1 MTLAASS
8 WWGDWPKFL
17 PGWLAFMATLGTL
30 LYKAWTRRYVVALGP
45 DGMAVREAL
54 TTARSL
60 FGEII
65 DERGCDASW
74 FLAEERRDTGQRL
87 KDLSQ
92 RRDDPELRQAM
103 VSVAQAWGDASGSAP
118 PSRVMMAYA
127 DMPETPQEQR
137 RRQRYAAAR
146 ARQVDVAR
154 EGIERVETAL
164 KRLNKL
170 ERKIFGRS

>member
-1 MTLAASS
+1 
-8 WWGDWPKFL
+8 
-17 PGWLAFMATLGTL
+17 GTL
-30 LYKAWTRRYVVALGP
+30 LYKAWTRRHMVALGP

-103 VSVAQAWGDASGSAP
+103 VRVAQAWGDASGSAQ
-118 PSRVMMAYA
+118 SLYLSWLA
-127 DMPETPQEQR
+127 DSYLTAGEVEQAADVAGR
-137 RRQRYAAAR
+137 ALDLASGVASVRPRQRLAPILRRLGEHRTVPAVVEVLDR
-146 ARQVDVAR
+146 AR
-154 EGIERVETAL
+154 G
-164 KRLNKL
+164 
-170 ERKIFGRS
+170 